1 MRAPRRLIRN
11 ASVAASVLLSWL
23 TVAKA
28 EETPFPLF
36 GTTAYAAGNRAV
48 LAIPGKAWKIQ
59 TVNALAMLHGARLHG
74 GSAKTPVYAIAISQF
89 DTPAVQ
95 MMVRRS
101 AFESVSKDP
110 AAELRKR
117 PIAVTRQSA
126 SAVLLNVCL
135 QTHGLREEDVTLHN
149 LSQSIALKEVQ
160 QGGADLAVLWSPFA
174 QLSRERPARA
184 ISFECSV
191 SGMPR
196 LASLIV
202 ARADLLEE
210 KDPGRLD
217 ANRRDLA
224 EVVAS
229 HLGQWQKAKK
239 DFRPEAGRLV
249 RWYRDKGATVA
260 LPDAIKELETRQPP
274 GLEEQIVRM
283 GGVDEQGLS
292 SQLDVLLDFMEES
305 GAVLPG
311 ERPNPAMLMDRSILD
326 LIQGDERLSAI
337 ARGEL

>member
-1 MRAPRRLIRN
+1 MRVHWLLFRN
-11 ASVAASVLLSWL
+11 VPVAASVLLLSL
-23 TVAKA
+23 MVAKA

-36 GTTAYAAGNRAV
+36 GTTTYAAGNQAV

-59 TVNALAMLHGARLHG
+59 TVNSLAMLHGARLRG
-74 GSAKTPVYAIAISQF
+74 GKTEAPVYAIAISQF
-89 DTPAVQ
+89 DTSAIQ
-95 MMVRRS
+95 IMVRRS

-110 AAELRKR
+110 AGELRKR

-135 QTHGLREEDVTLHN
+135 QNHGLREKDVTLHN
-149 LSQSIALKEVQ
+149 FSQSIALKDMQ

-174 QLSRERPARA
+174 QLSQARPSRA
-184 ISFECSV
+184 MPFDCGA

-202 ARADLLEE
+202 APADLLEE
-210 KDPGRLD
+210 KDPERLD

-229 HLGQWQKAKK
+229 HLGQWQKARK
-239 DFRPEAGRLV
+239 DFRLEAGRLV
-249 RWYRDKGATVA
+249 RWYNDKGATVS

-274 GLEEQIVRM
+274 GLEEQIAM
-283 GGVDEQGLS
+283 LAGVDEQGLAD
-292 SQLDVLLDFMEES
+292 QLDALLNFMEES
-305 GAVLPG
+305 GAVRPD
-311 ERPNPAMLMDRSILD
+311 ERPDPASLMDRSILD
-326 LIQGDERLSAI
+326 LIRGDERLLAI